1 MSQKLGCR
9 CKSPGTS
16 HAVHKS
22 RWKRARWSTLQRCLN
37 MWTDNLRYQG
47 ALGKAQLGL
56 GSGGQGTYRAV
67 DTFILDWFTPE
78 VRKLFLPCALYP
90 YLCWTWG
97 GR

>member
-1 MSQKLGCR
+1 
-9 CKSPGTS
+9 
-16 HAVHKS
+16 
-22 RWKRARWSTLQRCLN
+22 

-56 GSGGQGTYRAV
+56 GSGGQGTYRAF

-97 GR
+97 GRDKLISLQASGRGGKQIYNHCAKRLGLCQELREGL